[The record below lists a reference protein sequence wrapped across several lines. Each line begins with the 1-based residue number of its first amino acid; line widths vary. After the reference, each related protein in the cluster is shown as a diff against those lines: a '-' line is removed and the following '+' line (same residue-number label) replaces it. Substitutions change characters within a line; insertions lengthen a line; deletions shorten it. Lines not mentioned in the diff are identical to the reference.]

1 MCPSHADDVVPLML
15 CSLHSRGG
23 REKCLLKLNQLSW
36 SGCRCVQ
43 GLGLSVD
50 ENFAV
55 VDECFPYIAR
65 RMLSDDDP
73 RIRESLRTFIYN
85 GENRLDVEKLEVSPP
100 SLPLCICLSLS
111 ESLSVPPLPPSL
123 HP

>member
-1 MCPSHADDVVPLML
+1 MAFETPTWTVVAPLIQL
-15 CSLHSRGG
+15 KDKSCSDCTRVAVVHFLTRLG
-23 REKCLLKLNQLSW
+23 RFVL
-36 SGCRCVQ
+36 Q

-85 GENRLDVEKLEVSPP
+85 GEDRLDVEKLEV
-100 SLPLCICLSLS
+100 
-111 ESLSVPPLPPSL
+111 LPPPFCPPFPFHPLFSL
-123 HP
+123 AASCVSG